1 MLTHFKSHLMDD
13 QLIILKAIRRLRLL
27 WPAAGCRR
35 EQEYFAGVTLVFF
48 VWVVIISC
56 ACFINIM
63 CAFPQ
68 NHQIFSFA
76 AVNQALP
83 VSQGAVVL

>member
-35 EQEYFAGVTLVFF
+35 EQEYFAGVTLVLRLGGNR
-48 VWVVIISC
+48 IISYVP
-56 ACFINIM
+56 FHKN
-63 CAFPQ
+63 
-68 NHQIFSFA
+68 NTIFSFA
-76 AVNQALP
+76 AVNQALL

>member
-35 EQEYFAGVTLVFF
+35 EQEYFAGVTLVLRLGGNR
-48 VWVVIISC
+48 IISY
-56 ACFINIM
+56 
-63 CAFPQ
+63 
-68 NHQIFSFA
+68 
-76 AVNQALP
+76 VP
-83 VSQGAVVL
+83 VSCVPFHKTIQFSRLQQ